1 MLGNSLTNLKPVF
14 GVNKMGRNT
23 TNRIF
28 SSEVEME
35 IAVAKW
41 DAKFAKLIGKK
52 KFDSYKFKSNPIAKV
67 LRTSKFRQKIV
78 MDKTKYNRK
87 RLKDGEKIY

>member
-1 MLGNSLTNLKPVF
+1 MF

-28 SSEVEME
+28 SNEVEME
-35 IAVAKW
+35 IAVARW

-52 KFDSYKFKSNPIAKV
+52 KFDSFRLKSNPIAKV
-67 LRTSKFRQKIV
+67 LRTSKFRQRIV
-78 MDKTKYNRK
+78 VDKTKYNRK